1 MIGNIW
7 KGALCAGLVAIAG
20 AALAQ
25 ESTSSLDT
33 HIDFNVKDADMV
45 QALEVLTKSTGLKFV
60 LRPGKEEFGKVNLR
74 LDDMPAYEVL
84 QYVCQSA
91 GARAVRDEN
100 GVYVVYGP
108 GAEVESKPAPA
119 AVPAGRTILR
129 PIQIMHA
136 RPEHILSML
145 ATGTPNYDEPMP
157 GTPLYSPVATNGSFE
172 STRTPVTSGANF
184 QRFGGLGGGVGTGVG
199 QPGGGQGLGN
209 GAVGAGGGGSFSSLR
224 GGQGLVP
231 EGTQRLMYDPATNS
245 LLFQGTARALNDLYA
260 LLAAFDKAPQQ
271 IQVKFEFVTVTSELH
286 TALGID
292 WTYERGGV
300 FFGVNP
306 GTFARTQDN
315 VFFNW
320 ASGNVSSRLRATLTG
335 SEGNSVFSPMVR
347 TLNNQQG
354 SVQFQTTIT
363 IFQSQVSQGAG
374 GNVTSVIATP
384 RVIPTQVSVRPRVNG
399 DGTITMGVN
408 PTISTLGALRR
419 GPDGSEVPDTISQSA
434 QVVATIKNG
443 ESIAIGGLTN
453 KTQSSSYARIP
464 LLSDLPVIGQLFRS
478 RHRDDNS
485 SELIIFITPTLVAAD
500 EAGLV
505 PGGG

>member
-1 MIGNIW
+1 VIGGYVP
-7 KGALCAGLVAIAG
+7 KAPQLPVS
-20 AALAQ
+20 AA
-25 ESTSSLDT
+25 
-33 HIDFNVKDADMV
+33 
-45 QALEVLTKSTGLKFV
+45 
-60 LRPGKEEFGKVNLR
+60 
-74 LDDMPAYEVL
+74 
-84 QYVCQSA
+84 
-91 GARAVRDEN
+91 
-100 GVYVVYGP
+100 
-108 GAEVESKPAPA
+108 
-119 AVPAGRTILR
+119 
-129 PIQIMHA
+129 
-136 RPEHILSML
+136 
-145 ATGTPNYDEPMP
+145 
-157 GTPLYSPVATNGSFE
+157 
-172 STRTPVTSGANF
+172 ANF
-184 QRFGGLGGGVGTGVG
+184 QRFGGLGGGVGTGAQGGGGVG
-199 QPGGGQGLGN
+199 NGGGNFGGGQ
-209 GAVGAGGGGSFSSLR
+209 VGAGGGGSFSSLR

-260 LLAAFDKAPQQ
+260 LLATFDKAPQQ
-271 IQVKFEFVTVTSELH
+271 VQVKFEFVTVTRELH

-347 TLNNQQG
+347 TLNNQLG
-354 SVQFQTTIT
+354 SVQFVTTIT

-384 RVIPTQVSVRPRVNG
+384 RQIPTQVQVRPRVNG
-399 DGTITMGVN
+399 DGTITMAVN
-408 PTISTLGALRR
+408 PQISTLGALRR
-419 GPDGSEVPDTISQSA
+419 GPDGTEVPDTISQFA

-464 LLSDLPVIGQLFRS
+464 LLSDLPIIGQLFRT